1 MAAGRTDERS
11 GFLRGERE
19 GNLLSP
25 ERKLPSQ
32 NNKMFESFLDQI
44 SRHETIIL
52 HRHKNPD
59 GDALGSQIGL
69 KHLIA
74 ENYPGKKVY
83 MVGDA
88 AGRYAFMD
96 DSVMDETPDEAY
108 CGALAVILDTS
119 AKALISDG
127 RYTLAEETARIDHHI
142 FCEKIAETEVTD
154 SSFESCCGLI
164 ALLAMEAG
172 WTMTP
177 LAAKSLFTGM
187 VTDSGRFRYDAVNAR
202 TFRLASYLME
212 QPIDT
217 NEIYSNLYAIDFEQV
232 QLRARYALKIRFT
245 EHRVAY
251 VYATRDDVRELGA
264 DTFTIS
270 RGMVNVMAD
279 IRGVH
284 IWVNF
289 TEDEKGVLCELRSDR
304 ANINPVAVAFGGG
317 GHQKASGATVPDRK
331 TAMRMLEAL
340 DRLAE
345 ETC

>member
-1 MAAGRTDERS
+1 
-11 GFLRGERE
+11 
-19 GNLLSP
+19 
-25 ERKLPSQ
+25 
-32 NNKMFESFLDQI
+32 MFEFFLAQL
-44 SRHETIIL
+44 SRYETVIL

-69 KHLIA
+69 KHLIT
-74 ENYPGKKVY
+74 ENYPEKKVY
-83 MVGDA
+83 MVGDR

-108 CGALAVILDTS
+108 RDALAVILDTS
-119 AKALISDG
+119 AKALISDE
-127 RYTLAEETARIDHHI
+127 RYTLAKATARIDHHI

-164 ALLAMEAG
+164 TALAMEAG
-172 WTMTP
+172 WKMTP

-217 NEIYSNLYAIDFEQV
+217 NEIYGNLYAVDFDQV
-232 QLRARYALKIRFT
+232 LMRARYALKIRFT
-245 EHRVAY
+245 AHHVAY
-251 VYATRDDVRELGA
+251 VYATRDDVRALGA
-264 DTFTIS
+264 DTFTVS

-317 GHQKASGATVPDRK
+317 GHQKASGATVADRE
-331 TAMRMLEAL
+331 TAIQMLDAL
-340 DRLAE
+340 DKLAE